1 MEKALE
7 GLRPIAAYGTSPPPG
22 GAGLAV
28 ALSRASSAGPLP
40 TAAEANNEDRMTHEQ
55 RHTMRLHARPSV
67 RIARWWSCPLAIA
80 LA

>member
-55 RHTMRLHARPSV
+55 PVDLHTLILHHP
-67 RIARWWSCPLAIA
+67 PQQE
-80 LA
+80 

>member
-55 RHTMRLHARPSV
+55 LHRRRRPQHIKEPTLLERCCV
-67 RIARWWSCPLAIA
+67 P
-80 LA
+80 